1 MMTIRTDYW
10 TDVSEF
16 VTRGS
21 SPRVSKGVRVVI
33 YALPSRSG
41 YCPSLAG
48 ERNKM
53 DFGLKDRVALVA
65 AASRG
70 IGYAAALEL
79 AREGA
84 RVFLCSRD
92 EARASEAAE
101 KIHKETGANVAG
113 IAADVTN
120 GTETEEFVRLAL
132 ERAGHIDICVTN
144 AGGPPATVFADTD
157 LDMFRQAF
165 ELNALSAIRLAKL
178 VLPGMREQ
186 KWGRIINITSIS
198 VKQPVE
204 GLLLSNT
211 VRAGLTGWA
220 KTVSNEVAADGVTVN
235 NVAPGYTLTERQD
248 QLAEVRAKA
257 TGKSKQEI
265 VETWSAQ
272 TPIRRMAK
280 AEEIAAAIAFL
291 ASERASYITGVT
303 LQVDGGWVRSLL

>member
-1 MMTIRTDYW
+1 
-10 TDVSEF
+10 
-16 VTRGS
+16 
-21 SPRVSKGVRVVI
+21 
-33 YALPSRSG
+33 
-41 YCPSLAG
+41 
-48 ERNKM
+48 M
-53 DFGLKDRVALVA
+53 DFGLKDRVAIVA

-92 EARASEAAE
+92 ERHASEAAQA
-101 KIHKETGANVAG
+101 IHEATGANVAG
-113 IAADVTN
+113 IRADVTN
-120 GTETEEFVRLAL
+120 GHDTENFVGLAL
-132 ERAGHIDICVTN
+132 ERAGRIDVCVTN
-144 AGGPPATVFADTD
+144 AGGPPATVFKDTD

-165 ELNALSAIRLAKL
+165 ELNALSAIRMAKL
-178 VLPGMREQ
+178 VLPGMCEQ
-186 KWGRIINITSIS
+186 GWGRIVNVTSIS

-220 KTVSNEVAADGVTVN
+220 KTVSNEVAAYGVTVN

-248 QLAEVRAKA
+248 QLAEVRSKA
-257 TGKSKQEI
+257 LGRSKQEVI
-265 VETWSAQ
+265 DTWAEQ

-303 LQVDGGWVRSLL
+303 LQVDGGWIRGLF